1 MQLVLVAALAL
12 LFAADAPLG
21 TVVQWRQLR
30 ALDSATGKA
39 PDELKKFDN
48 TTVRIAGYMVPLE
61 NDDLEEAAEY
71 LIVPIAGGC
80 IHTPPPPPNQIVY
93 CRMTNRKKTKI
104 DMFVPQWF
112 EGKFSVAKTNSPYG
126 AVAFQ
131 MAVSSVQP
139 YTSK

>member
-1 MQLVLVAALAL
+1 MQSVVLFALTL
-12 LFAADAPLG
+12 LFAADAS

-30 ALDSATGKA
+30 ALDMATGKA
-39 PDELKKFDN
+39 TDELKKIDN

-93 CRMTNRKKTKI
+93 CRMINRKKAKI

-112 EGKFSVAKTNSPYG
+112 EGKFNVAKTNSPYG

-131 MAVSSVQP
+131 MSVSSVQP
-139 YTSK
+139 YTNK

>member
-1 MQLVLVAALAL
+1 MQSVVLFALTL
-12 LFAADAPLG
+12 LFAADAS

-30 ALDSATGKA
+30 ALDMTTGKA
-39 PDELKKFDN
+39 TDELKKIDN

-93 CRMTNRKKTKI
+93 CRMINRKKAKI

-112 EGKFSVAKTNSPYG
+112 EGKFNVAKTNSPYG

-131 MAVSSVQP
+131 MSVSSVQP
-139 YTSK
+139 YTNK